1 MYTTR
6 RKTRKNSFYLLM
18 GILGLIAV
26 FLGFLTTYIVPS
38 VKGSFKA
45 PLVIHI
51 HGALALGWISLLF
64 IQAMTIKFNRFP
76 LHKTLGVC
84 GAFIALGIIG
94 TMLPVGLVQVER
106 ELSLGL
112 GATAISSLV
121 GLSATAL
128 IFGGFV
134 ILGFV
139 YRRKP
144 AFHKRFMLLATI
156 VLLWPAWFRFR
167 HYFPSVPRPDI
178 WFGVVLADSLII
190 LAWIADKV
198 TYGKIHPALLY
209 GGLFIILEN
218 TLEVLMFDSSPW
230 RTVSQAIYHAIT

>member
-38 VKGSFKA
+38 VKGSFEA

-156 VLLWPAWFRFR
+156 VLLWPAWFRSDTI
-167 HYFPSVPRPDI
+167 FPPYPGPIS
-178 WFGVVLADSLII
+178 GS
-190 LAWIADKV
+190 
-198 TYGKIHPALLY
+198 ALY
-209 GGLFIILEN
+209 
-218 TLEVLMFDSSPW
+218 
-230 RTVSQAIYHAIT
+230 